1 MQTLLIMDKLYR
13 SRDNSI
19 PIYFNYV
26 RIVNLKNSR
35 KNYMEN
41 QTTLEILSDKVSQV
55 LQAYHSLKG
64 ENEMMRNEL
73 ITLKAERE
81 IKDQEI
87 EKLSDQNAMKDLEI
101 EEIVNK
107 IESILG

>member
-1 MQTLLIMDKLYR
+1 MQ
-13 SRDNSI
+13 
-19 PIYFNYV
+19 
-26 RIVNLKNSR
+26 
-35 KNYMEN
+35 E
-41 QTTLEILSDKVSQV
+41 QTSLEILSDKVSQI
-55 LQAYHSLKG
+55 LQGYHSLKG
-64 ENEMMRNEL
+64 ENEVMRNEL

-87 EKLSDQNAMKDLEI
+87 NRLVDENAMKDLEI